1 MGDAALWGAWVE
13 PFGEPGDP
21 QGIVEAEGLAKVKGS
36 AAAESLV
43 ASKAAGALGE
53 VEAFQVSQT
62 AEALQA
68 ARGFAR

>member
-1 MGDAALWGAWVE
+1 LAGEAESVGDAALWGAWVE

-36 AAAESLV
+36 AA
-43 ASKAAGALGE
+43 LGE